1 MPSAQPVSTAG
12 LTVTCAGERR
22 KLLSWVLTEPW
33 SFEGATV
40 SEAAR
45 YTKCDSSS
53 TRCFLQ
59 TTEGPIAI
67 ATARAP
73 LYDLPYMYRSCAPLR
88 KKFASG
94 KHRRAAYVGALRTAG
109 LSAIRRRATTRAGDQ
124 EQTWPSSKT
133 DYYPAVIQ
141 CTQRMA
147 APTTLRS
154 IAIAI
159 TDAHAIRPEIV

>member
-1 MPSAQPVSTAG
+1 MPAAQAVSTG
-12 LTVTCAGERR
+12 GITLTCGAERR
-22 KLLSWVLTEPW
+22 KLLSWVLTEPS

-73 LYDLPYMYRSCAPLR
+73 LYDLPYMYRSCAPLPN
-88 KKFASG
+88 KLPSG
-94 KHRRAAYVGALRTAG
+94 KHRR
-109 LSAIRRRATTRAGDQ
+109 
-124 EQTWPSSKT
+124 
-133 DYYPAVIQ
+133 PAHP
-141 CTQRMA
+141 A
-147 APTTLRS
+147 S
-154 IAIAI
+154 
-159 TDAHAIRPEIV
+159 